1 MSRSRKHNPFRG
13 ITTAESEKSDKRLAN
28 RTLRHH
34 NKILVNK
41 AGEDA
46 LPLKMNQVMT
56 TWHMSKDGKTH
67 FDPRKEPKNMW
78 K

>member
-1 MSRSRKHNPFRG
+1 MSRSKRHTPIRG
-13 ITTAESEKSDKRLAN
+13 ITTADSEKWDKRVAN

-41 AGEDA
+41 FGEDA

-56 TWHMSKDGKTH
+56 TWQMGKDGKFL
-67 FDPRKEPKNMW
+67 FDPQKQPKDMRK
-78 K
+78 

>member
-13 ITTAESEKSDKRLAN
+13 ITTAESEKWDKRLAN

-41 AGEDA
+41 FQEDA
-46 LPLKMNQVMT
+46 MPLVMNQVMT
-56 TWHMSKDGKTH
+56 PWQMGKDGKIY
-67 FDPRKEPKNMW
+67 FSPRKEPKNMR